1 MSRFF
6 RDPYP
11 GTGPF
16 EQNDHDRFFGRSA
29 ETGALAD
36 LWLTNSLTVAGGP
49 VGCGKTSLLNAG
61 VLPFVSGIGAE
72 VFAPG
77 RVCYGSTFP
86 FAALPEHNPYSFAL
100 LRSWSPLETPTHLVG
115 LSVRDFVHARRGRRG
130 GLLLGA
136 IDQVEELL
144 ADQSSRWAYRQAF
157 FDEIADALDREPR
170 LHLLLI
176 ARDDAVGAISQSLPK
191 AVSCDVSALQVGAAV
206 EAVTRPLECTARS
219 FSEEAAEKLVTDLMA
234 PYAAGTR
241 LPGYGDAEDLVE
253 PSLLQAVCTRL
264 WDSLPS
270 YVDRITPRDVRLYG
284 DGNKALATHCSEIIS
299 AVADDYDLSVTEL
312 RSWLLDTF
320 VTEHGTRNTAYEGA
334 AITAGKPNSVARAL
348 TDRHLLTTEV
358 RSGTRW
364 YQLLTSR
371 LIQPLRH
378 ARDEVPGECRPAAY
392 LSAAERALA
401 LGDLAVAERYAE
413 ATLRTAGDRDL
424 SLRAEVESLRGNIDS
439 EREKPAQAEEH
450 YRDAAHLFEIL
461 RDPAAVANQL
471 AAAGQMLL
479 AQEKPGDAI
488 DELRAAANRMPNDPV
503 VQSDLGQALW
513 YLGDGQ
519 AALAIFTRVLRID
532 GANVLALRARGELL
546 ADLGNAREALLDLDR
561 VTLHEQP
568 ATRAARGLALAV
580 LGDRS
585 GANREIEDAVAEAPR
600 NGTVLLR
607 AARVAKQN
615 GDKTYAQ
622 QLAMRAVDATDPALP
637 PFYREVASGLADEKE
652 WNLSPR

>member
-1 MSRFF
+1 MSRSF

-11 GTGPF
+11 GTRPF

-36 LWLTNSLTVAGGP
+36 LWLTNGLIVAAGP
-49 VGCGKTSLLNAG
+49 VGSGKTSLLNAG
-61 VLPFVSGIGAE
+61 VLPFVSGTGAE

-86 FAALPEHNPYSFAL
+86 FAALPEHNPYSLAL

-115 LSVRDFVHARRGRRG
+115 LAVRDFVHARRGRRG

-144 ADQSSRWAYRQAF
+144 ADQSPRWAYRQAF
-157 FDEIADALDREPR
+157 FDEIADALDHEPR
-170 LHLLLI
+170 LHLLLM
-176 ARDDAVGAISQSLPK
+176 ARDNAVGAISQMLPS
-191 AVSCDVSALQVGAAV
+191 AVRYDVSALAVGAAV
-206 EAVTRPLECTARS
+206 EAVTRPLERTTRS
-219 FSEEAAEKLVTDLMA
+219 FTDEAAEKLVRDLMA
-234 PYAAGTR
+234 PHGAGTR
-241 LPGYGDAEDLVE
+241 LPGYGDTEDLVQ

-270 YVDRITPRDVRLYG
+270 HVDRITAREVRLYG
-284 DGNKALATHCSEIIS
+284 DGDKALAAHCSKTIS
-299 AVADDYDLSVTEL
+299 TVADDHDLPVTEL

-334 AITAGKPNSVARAL
+334 TTTAGKPNSVARSL

-364 YQLLTSR
+364 YQLLASR
-371 LIQPLRH
+371 LIEPLRH
-378 ARDEVPGECRPAAY
+378 ARDEVPVESRPAAY

-413 ATLRTAGDRDL
+413 ATLRTASDTDL
-424 SLRAEVESLRGNIDS
+424 LLRAEVESLRGNIDS
-439 EREKPAQAEEH
+439 EREKPEQAEEH
-450 YRDAAHLFEIL
+450 YRDAAHLFEVL

-479 AQEKPGDAI
+479 AQEKPWDAI

-503 VQSDLGQALW
+503 IQSDLGRALW
-513 YLGDGQ
+513 YLGDNQ
-519 AALAIFTRVLRID
+519 AAVAIFTRVLRVD
-532 GANVLALRARGELL
+532 GANALALRARGEIL
-546 ADLGNAREALLDLDR
+546 ADLEDAREALLDLDR
-561 VTLHEQP
+561 VTLHEHP
-568 ATRAARGLALAV
+568 ATRAARGLALAI

-585 GANREIEDAVAEAPR
+585 GADREIEHAVAEAPR
-600 NGTVLLR
+600 NGAVLLR

-615 GDKTYAQ
+615 GDKICVQ
-622 QLAMRAVDATDPALP
+622 QLARRAVDATDPALP
-637 PFYREVASGLADEKE
+637 PYYREVALGLTDEKE
-652 WNLSPR
+652 RNLSPN